1 LSDAHDIALLPVNR
15 LELVGHLRSCAVN
28 TYLVRPLVRVV

>member
-15 LELVGHLRSCAVN
+15 LELVGHASYVVN
-28 TYLVRPLVRVV
+28 RPLV